1 MKKRVLF
8 VTLVVGVALF
18 SCKKHNIS
26 PNLTPKE
33 ITLTAKSTQ
42 VITTSNAFGIDLF
55 TKTAEKGSENLMLSP
70 LSASTALTMLLNG
83 CGGSTYTQLKATLN
97 YPDDMTISEVNEAYK
112 GLVSQLLSADP
123 KVKIALANAIFYR
136 NGFEVKTPFLSA
148 STALTM
154 LLNGCEG
161 DTYKQLKATLDYPDD
176 LTIAEVNE
184 AYKSLVGQL
193 LSADPKVKIALA
205 NAIFYRNGLEVKTP
219 FLTAMDKEFKSH
231 TQGLDFS
238 SPSALTTINGW
249 ASSNTF
255 GKIPKVLDEISSDAV
270 MFLMNALY
278 FKGNWSYQFDKSLTH
293 DSPFYFD
300 NGANA
305 NVKTMQG
312 EVGAKM
318 VYGDNY
324 KAIELPYGQ
333 TNFTMVLIVPDE
345 TLASFYN
352 GFTNE
357 TWGTITSWFD
367 GYLEFG
373 TAEVYMP
380 KFKFSYEKVL
390 NDQLK
395 SMGMIDAFESSKANL
410 SGIADASIY
419 VSFVKQNTFVDVN
432 EEGTEAAA
440 VTTIGVFETSF
451 PQQIVFR
458 VDKPF
463 VFAIRERTTNTLMFI
478 GQVVNPK

>member
-148 STALTM
+148 
-154 LLNGCEG
+154 
-161 DTYKQLKATLDYPDD
+161 
-176 LTIAEVNE
+176 
-184 AYKSLVGQL
+184 
-193 LSADPKVKIALA
+193 
-205 NAIFYRNGLEVKTP
+205 
-219 FLTAMDKEFKSH
+219 MDKEFKAH
-231 TQGLDFS
+231 IQGLDFS

-255 GKIPKVLDEISSDAV
+255 GKVPKVLNEISGDAV

-300 NGANA
+300 NGTSA

-312 EVGAKM
+312 EVGARFA
-318 VYGDNY
+318 YGDNY

-333 TNFTMVLIVPDE
+333 TNFTMVVIVPDE

-357 TWGTITSWFD
+357 TWEFITSSLD
-367 GYLEFG
+367 GYPEFG

-395 SMGMIDAFESSKANL
+395 SMGMVDAFEPSLADL
-410 SGIADASIY
+410 SGISDASIY
-419 VSFVKQNTFVDVN
+419 VSFVKQNTFVEVN

-440 VTTIGVFETSF
+440 VTTIGILETSL
-451 PQQIVFR
+451 PQQMVFR

-478 GQVVNPK
+478 GQVIDPR